1 MAQATVHTKQ
11 MADDEVPIREIQ
23 TATVRRRE
31 YQTGDSYAVSLTRA
45 IRAAG
50 LEDGGSFRFD
60 PDAVDELGVVPAL
73 GSEEVPDRP
82 RNSLMRKIL
91 KEGTGGKTLR
101 LHIPEQALEAIPGFP
116 PIEEIDWDDPPELSV
131 WAGDRMLAFELAE
144 SRSVT
149 IDRGAGEDDDGGNA
163 EDGDDQEETDG

>member
-1 MAQATVHTKQ
+1 MPDH
-11 MADDEVPIREIQ
+11 EVTIDEIQ
-23 TATVRRRE
+23 TVTVRERRS
-31 YQTGDSYAVSLTRA
+31 QHDNSVVVSLTPA

-60 PDAVDELGVVPAL
+60 PDAVEELGMVPAL
-73 GSEEVPDRP
+73 GSEEIPDRT
-82 RNSLMRKIL
+82 RNSLVRKIL

-101 LHIPEQALEAIPGFP
+101 LHIPERALEAIPGFP
-116 PIEEIDWDDPPELSV
+116 PVEEIDWDDPPELAV

-149 IDRGAGEDDDGGNA
+149 IDRGTGDDDDGGNA